1 MKNSAQILSHLQH
14 QPQFSKLSQY
24 ECIKSVQKLFPPHLQ
39 RMIRYGYIRNQTLFF
54 VFTHP
59 GAKQEFDI
67 IAESIRRPLK
77 EHPPA
82 SCRDCSF
89 DTIKGFVSHRP
100 PAAVLA
106 AVKKQQ
112 LHYKERAAGRFSN
125 PVSNE
130 KLHAMIEKIR
140 TIIHA
145 RTDQIPS

>member
-24 ECIKSVQKLFPPHLQ
+24 ACIKSVQKLFPPHLQ
-39 RMIRYGYIRNQTLFF
+39 RMIRYGYIRNNTLFF
-54 VFTHP
+54 VFAHP

-82 SCRDCSF
+82 SCRGCAF

-100 PAAVLA
+100 AAAPAV
-106 AVKKQQ
+106 VKPQQ
-112 LHYKERAAGRFSN
+112 LHYKERSAGRFTN
-125 PVSNE
+125 HVSSE
-130 KLHAMIEKIR
+130 KLHAIIEKIR
-140 TIIHA
+140 AIIHA
-145 RTDQIPS
+145 RED

>member
-39 RMIRYGYIRNQTLFF
+39 RMIRYGYIRNGVMFF

-67 IAESIRRPLK
+67 IAESIKTPLK
-77 EHPPA
+77 SHPPA

-89 DTIKGFVSHRP
+89 SDIKTFVSHKPLARTE
-100 PAAVLA
+100 VLS
-106 AVKKQQ
+106 KPQEQ
-112 LHYKERAAGRFSN
+112 YKERAEGNFSN
-125 PVSNE
+125 RVSNE
-130 KLHAMIEKIR
+130 KLHTIIEKIR
-140 TIIHA
+140 SIIHDRA
-145 RTDQIPS
+145 D